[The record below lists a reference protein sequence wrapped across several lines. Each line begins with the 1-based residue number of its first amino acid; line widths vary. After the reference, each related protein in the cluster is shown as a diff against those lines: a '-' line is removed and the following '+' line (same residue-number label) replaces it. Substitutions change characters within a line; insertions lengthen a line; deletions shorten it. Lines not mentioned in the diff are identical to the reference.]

1 MKQIQEA
8 VELFKK
14 LEQEN
19 TKHCSEIAER
29 NFRIQQRLSEIKCR

>member
-14 LEQEN
+14 LEQLSS
-19 TKHCSEIAER
+19 KQGCEIAER
-29 NFRIQQRLSEIKCR
+29 NFRIQQRLAEIKN